1 MKQVRTALPIA
12 TLTLN
17 PCLDVS
23 YEFPTL
29 VPDQKVRADH
39 TRFDPG
45 GNGINVGR
53 ALKRLGVPA
62 TNCVLLGGEI
72 GLLVERLLAGELDHL
87 ERVRL
92 AGETRINCTVLEKS
106 PRVQYELDGSGPE
119 VPPKALQAV
128 TDHLLSA
135 AQGGFGVLTGS
146 LPAGVP
152 TEIYGDL
159 VQALRQHQARAVV
172 DTRGAILNHALTY
185 HPFLIKP
192 NRYELELHCGHKLPT
207 LDAVFAEA
215 RHIQEEGVTYVCV
228 SLGGEGAILVGPE
241 NSYHAMAPHVPVR
254 STVGAGDALVG
265 GLMAAFAQGNSP
277 AEALRLGVS
286 CGSGTASKPGTALF
300 QRDDVDRL
308 LPDIKIRTLNR

>member
-1 MKQVRTALPIA
+1 MKPSQMTLPIA

-72 GLLVERLLAGELDHL
+72 GLLVERLLAGQLDNL
-87 ERVRL
+87 VSVRL
-92 AGETRINCTVLEKS
+92 AGETRINCTILEKE

-119 VPPKALQAV
+119 VSRELLQNV
-128 TDHLLSA
+128 TDRLLPA
-135 AQGGFGVLTGS
+135 ARGGFAVLTGS
-146 LPAGVP
+146 LPAGVSK
-152 TEIYGDL
+152 EVYGNL
-159 VQALRQHQARAVV
+159 VQTLHQRQSRAVV
-172 DTRGAILNHALTY
+172 DTRGAVLNHALTY

-207 LDAVFAEA
+207 LDAVLAEA
-215 RHIQEEGVTYVCV
+215 RHLQEESVTYVCV

-241 NSYHAMAPHVPVR
+241 NSYHAIAPHVSVR

-265 GLMAAFAQGNSP
+265 GLVAAFAQGKSP
-277 AEALRLGVS
+277 AEALRLGVC
-286 CGSGTASKPGTALF
+286 CGSGTVSKPGTKLF
-300 QRDDVDRL
+300 HRDDIDRL
-308 LPDIKIRTLNR
+308 LPNVEIHTLDR